1 MCAKYTF
8 YKNPPHPETGESD
21 SLYAKIVSEGR
32 VSSNQLAE
40 EIGQTCSFSPGV
52 AKGIIQ
58 ALSDRLLFHL
68 RHGETVDLEGIG
80 SFSVTL
86 KTPPGIT
93 DPAQIRAE
101 SIRFNKVTYRCA
113 PKLKQALKA
122 LPLSRATLPP
132 RKTRTEEE
140 RLANILAKLEKAHLV
155 SSTDCMAL
163 NQCSRYQALKDLK
176 KLYEADQLTLL
187 GRGKQQYYV
196 LRENWQKG
204 MGKGQET
211 ES

>member
-8 YKNPPHPETGESD
+8 YKNPPNPETGESD

-32 VSSNQLAE
+32 IGSDQLAE

-52 AKGIIQ
+52 VKGIVQ

-68 RHGETVDLEGIG
+68 RKGETVDLEGIG

-86 KTPPGIT
+86 KTPRGIT

-113 PKLKQALKA
+113 PKLKQALKV
-122 LPLSRATLPP
+122 LPLVRATLPP

-176 KLYEADQLTLL
+176 KLYEAGQLTLL